1 MAFGFKLTDCDDCR
15 RRRLDAPDLLVEPS
29 PAIAAPAG
37 PVLQPRRKPASGSI
51 HKQSKPVL
59 ASQPSAALRNQLIAE
74 INGFKGRDDLALWA
88 HRRLPAKNTLTTE
101 DAGAVEIAY
110 LAVLEALPQDA
121 PEPFS
126 DPGSDL
132 REQYPKN
139 GTTVAAVS
147 GSPEVSDRRPLLV
160 VPLYKTVRQ
169 RNKAHLKFCCSSAVP
184 RLSALSM

>member
-110 LAVLEALPQDA
+110 LAVL
-121 PEPFS
+121 
-126 DPGSDL
+126 
-132 REQYPKN
+132 
-139 GTTVAAVS
+139 
-147 GSPEVSDRRPLLV
+147 DRGHWGE
-160 VPLYKTVRQ
+160 K
-169 RNKAHLKFCCSSAVP
+169 SATN
-184 RLSALSM
+184 